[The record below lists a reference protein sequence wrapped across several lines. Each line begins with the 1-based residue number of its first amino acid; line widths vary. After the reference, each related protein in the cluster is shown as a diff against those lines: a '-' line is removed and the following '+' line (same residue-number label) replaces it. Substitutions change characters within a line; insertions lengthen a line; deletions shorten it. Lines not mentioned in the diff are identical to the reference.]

1 MGYRSNLYALVH
13 GSDLIRFNATIA
25 EHELDECFVE
35 QGELDE
41 LGYSRFTADGLK
53 WYDGY
58 TDVSAVN
65 AIFEASKHSAML
77 RIGEEGIND
86 EEIYSGMEDDPAQL
100 FCISY
105 TEHVDF

>member
-58 TDVSAVN
+58 TCVSAVN
-65 AIFEASKHSAML
+65 AIFEASKHSALL
-77 RIGEEGIND
+77 RIGEDGESD
-86 EEIYSGMEDDPAQL
+86 EEVYSGMEDNPAQL
-100 FCISY
+100 FYISY

>member
-65 AIFEASKHSAML
+65 AIFKASKHSAML

-86 EEIYSGMEDDPAQL
+86 EEIYSGMEEDPTQL
-100 FCISY
+100 FCVSY

>member
-58 TDVSAVN
+58 KEVSAIN
-65 AIFEASKHSAML
+65 AIFKASKHSAML

-100 FCISY
+100 FCVSY
-105 TEHVDF
+105 SEEVDF